1 MIFTLVLAGFI
12 GSMFVLTYYIY
23 KDNPTK
29 EDKWNQDSHRP
40 RRISKWVSGR
50 RIMPS
55 EIFRRR
61 RARTGKKDGTFYV
74 NIDGQSFLVARIIL
88 TTFLPEAPGND
99 KGRGTVGW
107 RNGNR
112 LDNRLENLYW
122 ADQSGPGW
130 ASWVDPTE
138 DYDNMYDSHEKR
150 CTDAFG
156 H

>member
-1 MIFTLVLAGFI
+1 MQ
-12 GSMFVLTYYIY
+12 SRLTQ
-23 KDNPTK
+23 TT
-29 EDKWNQDSHRP
+29 EDGARWTQDSDEDNAERD
-40 RRISKWVSGR
+40 IQTEKGT
-50 RIMPS
+50 
-55 EIFRRR
+55 F
-61 RARTGKKDGTFYV
+61 GYKKDGTFYV

-130 ASWVDPTE
+130 ESWVDPTE
-138 DYDNMYDSHEKR
+138 YDPDLYDSYEKR

>member
-1 MIFTLVLAGFI
+1 MQ
-12 GSMFVLTYYIY
+12 SRLTQ
-23 KDNPTK
+23 TT
-29 EDKWNQDSHRP
+29 EDGARWTQDSDEDNAERD
-40 RRISKWVSGR
+40 IQTEKGT
-50 RIMPS
+50 
-55 EIFRRR
+55 F
-61 RARTGKKDGTFYV
+61 GYKKDGTFYV
-74 NIDGQSFLVARIIL
+74 NINGKEIMVARIIL
-88 TTFLPEAPGND
+88 TTFLPEDPGND

-130 ASWVDPTE
+130 ESWVDPTE
-138 DYDNMYDSHEKR
+138 YDPDLYDSYEKR